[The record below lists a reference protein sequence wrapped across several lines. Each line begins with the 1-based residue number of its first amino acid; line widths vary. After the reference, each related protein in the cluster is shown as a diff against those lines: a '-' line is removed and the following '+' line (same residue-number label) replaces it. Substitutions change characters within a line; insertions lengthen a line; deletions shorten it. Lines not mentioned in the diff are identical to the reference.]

1 MRAVICGDVHIGA
14 IFGLGKNNGTGGNT
28 RVDDYERSLNYIVDY
43 TINTEADIFIQT
55 GDLFEIRNP
64 TPEQIEIADRAI
76 KKLSDNHIFTVIIMG
91 NHDYKKTGETFTS
104 SISSLPAKNYSNVR
118 LLLEPENIVYTNKN
132 GDKANLFMIP
142 YRDKRMYPGPNQ
154 KECVES
160 FNSHISSLFSSLDLK
175 LPTLTVGHNFFFKGN
190 YFDFGGG
197 EVLLYPDSVKK
208 SDLVVMGHLHEFSM
222 VRKKDPISYYVGSL
236 EKTNFGEAKVDK
248 YFIDFN
254 FNTKEIKTV
263 KTPVREIEDIE
274 IDLRGATTLNYLELA
289 KEFLSEKELSD
300 KIIRIKLLVKE
311 NLSSVVNKNEIEKF
325 CHDRSC
331 FLLTKILIDVSQT
344 KSDKNQDILNHKND
358 YDIFKAYAEMQ
369 DLEPEMLKLLL
380 EESKRIIG

>member
-1 MRAVICGDVHIGA
+1 MRAVICGDTHIGA
-14 IFGLGKNNGTGGNT
+14 IFGLGKNNGMGGNT

-43 TINTEADIFIQT
+43 AIRTEADIFIQT

-76 KKLSDNHIFTVIIMG
+76 KKLSENHIFTVIIMG

-118 LLLEPENIVYTNKN
+118 LLLEPENIVYTNRN
-132 GDKANLFMIP
+132 GDKANLFMVP
-142 YRDKRMYPGPNQ
+142 YRDKRMYSGANQ
-154 KECVES
+154 KEYVES
-160 FNSHISSLFSSLDLK
+160 FNSHISSLFSNIDTK
-175 LPTLTVGHNFFFKGN
+175 IPTLTVGHNFFFKGN

-208 SDLVVMGHLHEFSM
+208 SDLVVMGHLHEFSL

-263 KTPVREIEDIE
+263 KTPVREVEDIE
-274 IDLRGATTLNYLELA
+274 IDLRSATTLNYLESTKASLA
-289 KEFLSEKELSD
+289 EKELSD
-300 KIIRIKLLVKE
+300 KIIKIKLLVKE
-311 NLSSVVNKNEIEKF
+311 NLSSVINKNEIERF
-325 CHDRSC
+325 CHERSC

-344 KSDKNQDILNHKND
+344 KSEKNQDILSHKND

-369 DLEPEMLKLLL
+369 DLEPDMLKLLL